1 MSEAFKRLLNTWFK
15 ITCFGC
21 GQLSQL
27 YGFTIKQHILILVD
41 LKAVCDLA
49 STELNCYT
57 LQSMV
62 SLYNVCYLLIA
73 PGVFTCFY
81 KDCLSSALRTEDKS
95 ETFVCLESLSKSSL
109 LLISCDIPYMWNL
122 KRKDTNE
129 LTFKTERDSQP
140 QKTNSELLGGRDS

>member
-1 MSEAFKRLLNTWFK
+1 M
-15 ITCFGC
+15 
-21 GQLSQL
+21 
-27 YGFTIKQHILILVD
+27 D

-49 STELNCYT
+49 STEFNCYT
-57 LQSMV
+57 LQSTV

-73 PGVFTCFY
+73 SGVFTCFY
-81 KDCLSSALRTEDKS
+81 KDCLSGVLRTEDKS
-95 ETFVCLESLSKSSL
+95 ETFVCLASPSKSSL

-140 QKTNSELLGGRDS
+140 